1 VLSPL
6 AREELEH
13 FERVMALRASGDVVK
28 ARQLLYEVL
37 VEGGEDQVF
46 VARNIL
52 SQLDQPG

>member
-1 VLSPL
+1 
-6 AREELEH
+6 
-13 FERVMALRASGDVVK
+13 MALRAAGDLVK

-52 SQLDQPG
+52 NQIDEPG